1 MKKSL
6 ADTHP
11 GLRSKEMRQDI
22 LCREVVSSSK
32 VEGISCAGRV
42 LSKCHR
48 SETSAG
54 VRAVPMS
61 RVQKSVHKPK
71 V

>member
-11 GLRSKEMRQDI
+11 GLRTKEMRQDI
-22 LCREVVSSSK
+22 LRREVVSSSK

-42 LSKCHR
+42 LSKCHL
-48 SETSAG
+48 SETLAR
-54 VRAVPMS
+54 VRSVTKS
-61 RVQKSVHKPK
+61 RVQKSAHKPK